1 MKNQTS
7 IRENQTVNSG
17 GCGPVSIRRAT
28 GLTADLPVYRLAVL
42 AIATILLCVA
52 PALST
57 GKSLSVLSADESGYA
72 RSFEEAAGSA
82 RVDSLPNGTD
92 IPAGEMAALGRE
104 ASVNKPASCCSID
117 SLRLRGEVRDRET
130 GRPLSGAHVIVR
142 EAPCCSTRKQ
152 TGTVT
157 GADGSFALELD
168 ETTRHILIT
177 HVGYRTKRVDGA
189 SLSDETTIFLEPV
202 TVFSE
207 DILIT
212 AGRLPGGYTGL
223 YSDARTRP
231 VEDHLSHIPGM
242 DLVSRANFA
251 KDPVIRGQ
259 RDGRIT
265 VTIDGMRMT
274 PACVDG
280 MDPLTA
286 YIEPDNLQAV
296 EINRG
301 QDAREGG
308 ASGTGGSV
316 NFAMARPVLN
326 TGTSATL
333 ESGYHSVS
341 SQHLLQGGVS
351 HGSDRWAF
359 RVSGTYRNAGDFRAG
374 SGEKMEGSGFEKGN
388 IYSALLVR
396 PDDDHTLSL
405 RYIGDFAG
413 FIGYPRLLM
422 DTRRADAH
430 IAGLEHLWDRTGAR
444 IHTIRTDVYMNRVA
458 HWMDDYGRDVTRR
471 DVMPDMFM
479 PMYGETVT
487 GGVATQMD
495 ASTGSRTLQF
505 HLEAWNVE
513 AFADMLM
520 GHVDPGVRDMYLV
533 NMGDVSQRNVLAA
546 VRYRRYLDGGWTLG
560 GRLQLE
566 GSLSRIREESA
577 VATYKAEYPEMTI
590 LEPVAF
596 GYIGAMQA
604 EKMLRTGFSGGVR
617 ISHGTRLPDHLE
629 RYGYYIYQPMD
640 GFFYIGN
647 PELEPERSS
656 QAEGFLT
663 LGDDR
668 SRWSGHASV
677 WVNRMDRY
685 IAGQRID
692 DLFKR
697 YDNMGRAVLT
707 GFEIEVDMKVSDR
720 WRTGGAA
727 SRVIGQHSALNEPLP
742 IIPPLKGHGYLRMES
757 QRVSLEGRVR
767 WAAAQDRIAS
777 VNSLET
783 RTPGHVLFDLHMSAR
798 ITDHVRLR
806 GGLENIGNRHYVD
819 HLSVNELP
827 GTGRNIYVSLR
838 LAY

>member
-1 MKNQTS
+1 MLALVALLLIAPPVQS
-7 IRENQTVNSG
+7 SG
-17 GCGPVSIRRAT
+17 KPGFSHQFEIP
-28 GLTADLPVYRLAVL
+28 ADSTQAKMAVL
-42 AIATILLCVA
+42 AGEKAT
-52 PALST
+52 S
-57 GKSLSVLSADESGYA
+57 
-72 RSFEEAAGSA
+72 
-82 RVDSLPNGTD
+82 N
-92 IPAGEMAALGRE
+92 RE
-104 ASVNKPASCCSID
+104 GSVNKPAMCCSID

-157 GADGSFALELD
+157 GADGSFALALD
-168 ETTRHILIT
+168 EAARHILIT

-189 SLSDETTIFLEPV
+189 SLWDEAPIFLEPV

-223 YSDARTRP
+223 YRDARTRP

-296 EINRG
+296 DISRG

-341 SQHLLQGGVS
+341 SQHLMQGGVS

-359 RVSGTYRNAGDFRAG
+359 RFSGTYRNAGDFRTG
-374 SGEKMEGSGFEKGN
+374 SGSFRSSSADRVEGSGLEKGN

-430 IAGLEHLWDRTGAR
+430 IAGLEHLWERPGAR
-444 IHTIRTDVYMNRVA
+444 IHTIRTDVYMNRVT

-487 GGVATQMD
+487 AGVATELD
-495 ASTGSRTLQF
+495 ASSGSRTLQLR
-505 HLEAWNVE
+505 LEAWNVE

-520 GHVDPGVRDMYLV
+520 EHVDPGVRDMYLV
-533 NMGDVSQRNVLAA
+533 NLGDVSQRNALAA

-577 VATYKAEYPEMTI
+577 VATYKAEYPDMTT
-590 LEPVAF
+590 LEPAVF
-596 GYIGAMQA
+596 GYIAALQT
-604 EKMLRTGFSGGVR
+604 EKVLRSGLSGGVR
-617 ISHGTRLPDHLE
+617 VSHGTRLPDHLE

-685 IAGQRID
+685 IAGRRTD

-697 YDNMGRAVLT
+697 YDNMGRAELT
-707 GFEIEVDMKVSDR
+707 GFEIELDLRVSDR

-727 SRVIGQHSALNEPLP
+727 SRVIGQHLALNEPLP
-742 IIPPLKGHGYLRMES
+742 MIPPLKGHGYLRMES
-757 QRVSLEGRVR
+757 QRISLEGRIR

-777 VNSLET
+777 ANSLET
-783 RTPGHVLFDLHMSAR
+783 RTSGHALFDLHMSAR
-798 ITDHVRLR
+798 LTDHVRFR

-838 LAY
+838 LTY